1 MKEQIDKY
9 DNSFNFIRLLAAFQV
24 FCGHAFAHLN
34 VAMPIEL
41 QFVMRIFPGVPIFF
55 GLSGYLLWNSLD
67 KSSDFKQFALKRIL
81 RLYPEM
87 WGGELLNMIIIL
99 LLYRESID
107 WIQFVFFKIGQATLL
122 QFWTPDCLREYGCG
136 TPNGSLWTVTVMVQ
150 CYVLLWGSHKI
161 LHNRRLKRWFAAIFI
176 FVILSVICEKKES
189 FLSEIACKIIDVT
202 FVPYLY
208 IFLIGAFMMEYYDI
222 LIPYLKK
229 YWLALLVVAEIV
241 NMLKIDVGRYGS
253 VHTAFILATLIG
265 FSYKFNK
272 IKINK
277 DISYGFYIYH
287 MVVINA
293 MIELGYIKYPWFVLT
308 AAVITLILALLSY
321 FTIGGFSRKLRLQ
334 RV

>member
-1 MKEQIDKY
+1 MLFR
-9 DNSFNFIRLLAAFQV
+9 S
-24 FCGHAFAHLN
+24 
-34 VAMPIEL
+34 
-41 QFVMRIFPGVPIFF
+41 
-55 GLSGYLLWNSLD
+55 
-67 KSSDFKQFALKRIL
+67 
-81 RLYPEM
+81 
-87 WGGELLNMIIIL
+87 
-99 LLYRESID
+99 
-107 WIQFVFFKIGQATLL
+107 
-122 QFWTPDCLREYGCG
+122 
-136 TPNGSLWTVTVMVQ
+136 
-150 CYVLLWGSHKI
+150 
-161 LHNRRLKRWFAAIFI
+161 
-176 FVILSVICEKKES
+176 
-189 FLSEIACKIIDVT
+189 
-202 FVPYLY
+202 
-208 IFLIGAFMMEYYDI
+208 I

-308 AAVITLILALLSY
+308 VAVITLILALLSY